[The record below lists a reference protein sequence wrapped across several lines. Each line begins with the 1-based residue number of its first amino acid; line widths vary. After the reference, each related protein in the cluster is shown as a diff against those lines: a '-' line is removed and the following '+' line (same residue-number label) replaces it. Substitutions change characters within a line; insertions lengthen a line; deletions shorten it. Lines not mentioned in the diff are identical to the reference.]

1 MQLDDVVWQII
12 NQGHC
17 SFKTKTETQTFCR
30 NEYNLTGL
38 CTRSSCPLANSNYAT
53 VLQKK
58 GRLYLYMKTIERQ
71 HMPAKWWEVVEL
83 DRNYAKALEQ
93 IDDQLQYWNK
103 FIIHKCKQRVTKLT
117 EMLKRMRRL
126 RLQELPELVGIK
138 KKAERRERVREA
150 KAHIAAKLETE
161 IEQEL
166 LERLR
171 EGIGERAYET
181 SKDYIANLNPKVF
194 KKVATAHEQDEIA
207 EEDEESLEEAEIE
220 RMVAFFSDLVNGG
233 NSRQRQ
239 RSRVRFW
246 QECRR

>member
-93 IDDQLQYWNK
+93 IVLGPAVAALQVK
-103 FIIHKCKQRVTKLT
+103 KQQPWLT
-117 EMLKRMRRL
+117 IR
-126 RLQELPELVGIK
+126 
-138 KKAERRERVREA
+138 
-150 KAHIAAKLETE
+150 
-161 IEQEL
+161 
-166 LERLR
+166 LERGRGL
-171 EGIGERAYET
+171 
-181 SKDYIANLNPKVF
+181 
-194 KKVATAHEQDEIA
+194 
-207 EEDEESLEEAEIE
+207 
-220 RMVAFFSDLVNGG
+220 
-233 NSRQRQ
+233 
-239 RSRVRFW
+239 
-246 QECRR
+246 